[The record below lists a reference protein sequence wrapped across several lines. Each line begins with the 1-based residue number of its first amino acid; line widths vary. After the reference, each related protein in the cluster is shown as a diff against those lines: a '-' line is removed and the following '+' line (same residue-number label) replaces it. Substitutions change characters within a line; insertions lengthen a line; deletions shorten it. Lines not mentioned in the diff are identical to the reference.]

1 MHLFRTP
8 VHFWWHQALI
18 NTFTLWDGAA
28 PHHLATVQLTSDG
41 FCSLGLNEA
50 VLADDR
56 DGAAQLETV
65 TETSGVQGD
74 SWIRTLIMAKCCK
87 IE

>member
-1 MHLFRTP
+1 MHLFRTT
-8 VHFWWHQALI
+8 VHFWWHQGLI

-28 PHHLATVQLTSDG
+28 PHHLPTVQLTSDG